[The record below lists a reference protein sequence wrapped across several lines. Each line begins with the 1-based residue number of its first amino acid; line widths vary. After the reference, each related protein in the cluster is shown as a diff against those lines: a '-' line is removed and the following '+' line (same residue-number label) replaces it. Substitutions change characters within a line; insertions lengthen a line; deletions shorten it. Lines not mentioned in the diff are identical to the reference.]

1 MTLLL
6 GLLCGM
12 AVVGGL
18 VGVVAGVVGTT
29 APRRAPLLKRWQGW
43 QAALRGSKR
52 QSADARM
59 RQRTLTV
66 GGVVVF
72 VVVWLVSGNFVGG
85 ALLGAAVVGVPWL
98 ITPAQVAADRIGQL
112 EALSEWTQ
120 RLAGLLRLGMGLEQ
134 AMITSRQGAPDE
146 IAPQIINLSDRL
158 RLGWRPEGALHAFA
172 EELDDVTADK
182 VTAALIL
189 SAGDRGPGLAQALED
204 LAGTVRE
211 EVAKKRA
218 IEADRAKPRTTVRW
232 MTLITVG
239 VVVAGFFVPSYTKPY
254 STLLGQLVLA
264 FLTAGFIGVLALMRQ
279 LGNFRRVPRF
289 LIPDPASTVRLPAS
303 APEPEKPAAAREPE
317 GAAW

>member
-1 MTLLL
+1 MTLLF

-18 VGVVAGVVGTT
+18 IGVVAGLVGTT
-29 APRRAPLLKRWQGW
+29 APRRAPLLKRWQ
-43 QAALRGSKR
+43 AALRGGKN
-52 QSADARM
+52 QSEDARL
-59 RQRTLTV
+59 RRRTLIAAA
-66 GGVVVF
+66 VVIF
-72 VVVWLVSGNFVGG
+72 VAMWLISGNFVGG
-85 ALLGAAVVGVPWL
+85 ALLGAAVIGVPWL
-98 ITPAQVAADRIGQL
+98 ISPAQMAQDRIGQL

-146 IAPQIINLSDRL
+146 LAPQIINLSDRL
-158 RLGWRPEGALHAFA
+158 RLGWRPDGALRAFA

-182 VTAALIL
+182 VVAALIL
-189 SAGDRGPGLAQALED
+189 SVNDRGPGLAQALED
-204 LAGTVRE
+204 LSGTVRE
-211 EVAKKRA
+211 EVARKRA

-232 MTLITVG
+232 MTIITVG

-289 LIPDPASTVRLPAS
+289 LITDPTSTVRLPAP
-303 APEPEKPAAAREPE
+303 APEPEPPATAQEPE
-317 GAAW
+317 GAAS

>member
-1 MTLLL
+1 VILLW

-12 AVVGGL
+12 AVIGGL
-18 VGVVAGVVGTT
+18 IGVVAGFVGTT
-29 APRRAPLLKRWQGW
+29 APRRAPLWQRWRSAGAGKDQSEDVR
-43 QAALRGSKR
+43 LRR
-52 QSADARM
+52 
-59 RQRTLTV
+59 RTLMV
-66 GGVVVF
+66 VAVVVF
-72 VVVWLVSGNFVGG
+72 VTVWLVSGNFVGG

-98 ITPAQVAADRIGQL
+98 ITPAQMAQNRIGQL

-134 AMITSRQGAPDE
+134 AMVTSRKGAPE
-146 IAPQIINLSDRL
+146 ELAPQIVNLSDRL
-158 RLGWRPEGALHAFA
+158 RLGWRPEGALRAFA

-182 VTAALIL
+182 VVAALIL

-204 LAGTVRE
+204 LAGTVRD
-211 EVAKKRA
+211 EVARKRA

-232 MTLITVG
+232 MTIITVG

-279 LGNFRRVPRF
+279 LGNFRRIPRF
-289 LIPDPASTVRLPAS
+289 LITDPSSTVRLPAP
-303 APEPEKPAAAREPE
+303 ATEPDVPVTGREQL
-317 GAAW
+317 GGVSS

>member
-12 AVVGGL
+12 AVIGGL

-29 APRRAPLLKRWQGW
+29 APRRAPLFKRWQAGRSGGKN
-43 QAALRGSKR
+43 QGEHARLRRQTLILAA
-52 QSADARM
+52 
-59 RQRTLTV
+59 
-66 GGVVVF
+66 VVVF
-72 VVVWLVSGNFVGG
+72 AGVWLVSGNFVGG
-85 ALLGAAVVGVPWL
+85 ALLGAAVIGVPWL
-98 ITPAQVAADRIGQL
+98 ISPAQVAAERIGQL

-146 IAPQIINLSDRL
+146 LAPQITTLSDRL
-158 RLGWRPEGALHAFA
+158 RLGWRPEAALRAFA
-172 EELDDVTADK
+172 DELDDVTADK
-182 VTAALIL
+182 VSAALIL

-204 LAGTVRE
+204 LSGTVRE

-232 MTLITVG
+232 MTIITAG
-239 VVVAGFFVPSYTKPY
+239 VVAAGFFVPSYTKPY

-264 FLTAGFIGVLALMRQ
+264 LLTAGFIGVLALMRQ
-279 LGNFRRVPRF
+279 LGTFRRIPRF
-289 LIPDPASTVRLPAS
+289 LIPDPASSVRLPA
-303 APEPEKPAAAREPE
+303 PPPKPEKPIVAGKPE
-317 GAAW
+317 GAAS

>member
-1 MTLLL
+1 MIWLL

-18 VGVVAGVVGTT
+18 IGVVAGVVGATT
-29 APRRAPLLKRWQGW
+29 PRRAPLLKRWRASLRSGRGRSEGVRLRRRSLMV
-43 QAALRGSKR
+43 AA
-52 QSADARM
+52 
-59 RQRTLTV
+59 
-66 GGVVVF
+66 VVVF
-72 VVVWLVSGNFVGG
+72 AGLWLVSGNFVG
-85 ALLGAAVVGVPWL
+85 AVLLGASVIGVPWL
-98 ITPAQVAADRIGQL
+98 ITPAQMAEKRIGQL

-146 IAPQIINLSDRL
+146 LAEQIITLSDRL
-158 RLGWRPEGALHAFA
+158 RLGWRPEGALRAFA

-182 VTAALIL
+182 VCAALIL

-204 LAGTVRE
+204 LSGTVRE

-239 VVVAGFFVPSYTKPY
+239 VVVAGFFVPSYTTPY
-254 STLLGQLVLA
+254 STFLGQLVLA
-264 FLTAGFIGVLALMRQ
+264 FLTAGFVGVLALMRQ
-279 LGNFRRVPRF
+279 LGTFRRIPRF
-289 LIPDPASTVRLPAS
+289 LITDPTSTVRPPTS
-303 APEPEKPAAAREPE
+303 TSVPDGPAAAREPE
-317 GAAW
+317 GVTS

>member
-1 MTLLL
+1 MILLWA
-6 GLLCGM
+6 LLSGM

-18 VGVVAGVVGTT
+18 IGVVAGVVGTT
-29 APRRAPLLKRWQGW
+29 APRRAPLLMRWRAG
-43 QAALRGSKR
+43 LRGGKK
-52 QSADARM
+52 QSEDARM
-59 RQRTLTV
+59 RRRTLMV
-66 GGVVVF
+66 AAVVVF
-72 VVVWLVSGNFVGG
+72 VAVWLVSGNFVGG
-85 ALLGAAVVGVPWL
+85 VLLGAAVIGVPWL
-98 ITPAQVAADRIGQL
+98 ITPAQMAQERIGQL

-134 AMITSRQGAPDE
+134 AMITSRQGALDE
-146 IAPQIINLSDRL
+146 LAAQIINLSDRL
-158 RLGWRPEGALHAFA
+158 RLGWRPDGALRAFA

-182 VTAALIL
+182 VVAALIL
-189 SAGDRGPGLAQALED
+189 SVNDRGPGLSQALED
-204 LAGTVRE
+204 LSGTVRE

-232 MTLITVG
+232 MTIITVG

-289 LIPDPASTVRLPAS
+289 LVTDPASTVRLPA
-303 APEPEKPAAAREPE
+303 PAAEPDSPITAREPE
-317 GAAW
+317 GAAS